1 MKSIKIIATLLWLL
15 FLVQSVPSSSSAQ
28 EYLLG
33 EGDLLRITVYENN
46 DLTTEARVGGD
57 GNISFPLIGPVKVG
71 GLTVGQAEKTI
82 AALLDEGYLVDPQVT
97 VFISEYR
104 SKKVSVLGEVKM
116 PGLYELNS
124 DVTLLDIISKA
135 GGLTENAGDD
145 AVIKRRSTAPG
156 VEGESVSVNLKA
168 LNQGSEAANV
178 PVQDGDRI
186 YVARAGFV
194 YVTGEVRNP
203 GKFRYEQGMTV
214 MKAIAL
220 AEGCAAKADQDGTKL
235 IRKKDGVESS
245 SRVKMDTLVQPDDVV
260 SVPESIF

>member
-1 MKSIKIIATLLWLL
+1 MKPLKIIIIFLGLV
-15 FLVQSVPSSSSAQ
+15 FLVQAVPSRLHAQ

-33 EGDLLRITVYENN
+33 EGDLLKITVYENN

-57 GNISFPLIGPVKVG
+57 GEISFPLIGPVKLG
-71 GLTVGQAEKTI
+71 GLTVGQAEKKI
-82 AALLDEGYLVDPQVT
+82 ASLLNDEYLVDPQVT
-97 VFISEYR
+97 IFISEYR
-104 SKKVSVLGEVKM
+104 SKKVSILGEVRM

-135 GGLTENAGDD
+135 GGLTEDAGDD
-145 AVIKRRSTAPG
+145 VIIKRKSPSPG
-156 VEGESVSVNLKA
+156 IKGESVSVNLKV

-203 GKFRYEQGMTV
+203 GKFKYEQGMTV